1 MLVLD
6 ASATVDL
13 LLRNQHG
20 DDVRQHLRGE
30 PLWSV
35 AHLDAEVFS
44 ALSRLHRNG
53 QLTTQQVSA
62 RLGLLGDLAVDR
74 LPITSP
80 MLDAAWGLRHN
91 IAARDALYVAA
102 ARSLGARLL
111 TTDQRLAR
119 AAPDLAVPLSGDDAP

>member
-1 MLVLD
+1 VQVAGL
-6 ASATVDL
+6 
-13 LLRNQHG
+13 H
-20 DDVRQHLRGE
+20 GE

-53 QLTTQQVSA
+53 RLTTHQVSA

-74 LPITSP
+74 LPITP
-80 MLDAAWGLRHN
+80 PLLDAAWDLRHD
-91 IAARDALYVAA
+91 IAARDALYVATA
-102 ARSLGARLL
+102 SSLDARLL

-119 AAPDLAVPLSGDDAP
+119 AVPDLAVPFSGDDAP

>member
-6 ASATVDL
+6 ASAMVDL
-13 LLRNQHG
+13 LLRNPRG
-20 DDVRQHLRGE
+20 NDVRLHLRDQ

-35 AHLDAEVFS
+35 VHLDAEVFS
-44 ALSRLHRNG
+44 ALARLHRNG
-53 QLTTQQVSA
+53 QLSTRQVSA
-62 RLGLLGDLAVDR
+62 RLGLLGELAVER
-74 LPITSP
+74 LPITP
-80 MLDAAWGLRHN
+80 PLLDAAWALRHD

-119 AAPDLAVPLSGDDAP
+119 AVPELSVPLAGAEAP